1 MYVSKAVY
9 YNFICKK
16 IYNIEGEFLW
26 KRCYFYW

>member
-16 IYNIEGEFLW
+16 IYNIEGEFL
-26 KRCYFYW
+26 